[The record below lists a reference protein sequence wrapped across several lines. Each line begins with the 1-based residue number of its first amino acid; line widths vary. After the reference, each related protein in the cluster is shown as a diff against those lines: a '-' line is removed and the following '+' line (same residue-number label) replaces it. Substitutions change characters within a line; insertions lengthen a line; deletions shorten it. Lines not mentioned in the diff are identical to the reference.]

1 MSKKH
6 LINKLPT
13 LLKDAK
19 ISILPNIA
27 SIFLVAMATS
37 SCEHKELCYDHSH
50 MVELD
55 VRFDWSAAP
64 DANPESMSV
73 YFIPTVGGS
82 PERYEFI
89 GLSGGHITVREGDY
103 HVICLN
109 SDTRNIICRNTNSLY
124 TFEIT
129 SAETSLLQS
138 FAMLGIRSDQAP
150 RKEGSENMRV
160 IASPEKVWSS
170 VYNDLHM
177 SKDHN
182 YEISLTPEK
191 IVDEVAIEIKDVDN
205 IDRIK
210 AASAS
215 IYDMGGGFLPGLKT
229 ATDER
234 VILPFDLKADKTD
247 NTLKGTM
254 RTFGHC
260 PETTGNHV
268 LYIYVVMKD
277 GSQWYYTY
285 DITEQIHASDDGSGN
300 WDISIS
306 GLPLPE
312 PDADGGLRPTVTEWS
327 NINIEIK
334 M

>member
-1 MSKKH
+1 MRRSV
-6 LINKLPT
+6 LVSSGMMLVYP
-13 LLKDAK
+13 
-19 ISILPNIA
+19 
-27 SIFLVAMATS
+27 LVAALIS
-37 SCEHKELCYDHSH
+37 AIGFPSCEHKELCYDHSH

-73 YFIPTVGGS
+73 YFIPVSGGN
-82 PERYEFI
+82 PLRYEFT
-89 GLSGGHITVREGDY
+89 GLSGGNITLEAGDY
-103 HVICLN
+103 HVICFN
-109 SDTRNIICRNTNSLY
+109 SDTRNIICRNTNSLH

-129 SAETSLLQS
+129 TSETSLLQS
-138 FAMLGIRSDQAP
+138 FAMLGIRSEQAP

-160 IASPEKVWSS
+160 VANPDKVWSA
-170 VYNDLHM
+170 VCTDLHLA
-177 SKDHN
+177 KDSHN
-182 YEISLTPEK
+182 DISLVPEK
-191 IVDEVAIEIKDVDN
+191 IVDEAEIEVRDVDN

-215 IYDMGGGFLPGLKT
+215 IYDMGGGYLPGIKT
-229 ATDER
+229 PTDER
-234 VILPFDLKADKTD
+234 VILPFDLTVDKSD
-247 NTLKGTM
+247 NKLVGTM

-260 PETTGNHV
+260 PETTGSHV

-285 DITEQIHASDDGSGN
+285 DITEQMHASDDGSGEWN
-300 WDISIS
+300 LSIE

-312 PDADGGLRPTVTEWS
+312 PDSSGGLQPTVTEWS